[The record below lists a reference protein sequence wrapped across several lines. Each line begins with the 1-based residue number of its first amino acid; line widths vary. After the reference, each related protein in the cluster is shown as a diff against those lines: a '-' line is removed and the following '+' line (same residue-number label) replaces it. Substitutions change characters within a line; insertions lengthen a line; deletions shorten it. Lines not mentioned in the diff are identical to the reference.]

1 MERDVH
7 MVLDT
12 HESATVSEDD
22 AHARI
27 LTPEQRVGGP
37 LTVMSIELASCSTDI
52 DPVHT
57 HSLRTLSNAARE
69 YHAEIRHLGV
79 EDQSGLH
86 HSWPNIRTSPGE

>member
-1 MERDVH
+1 

-22 AHARI
+22 AQARM

-37 LTVMSIELASCSTDI
+37 LTVMSMELASCSTDM

-69 YHAEIRHLGV
+69 YHAEIRHLV
-79 EDQSGLH
+79 AEDQSATH
-86 HSWPNIRTSPGE
+86 HRYPNIRTSPGE

>member
-1 MERDVH
+1 

-12 HESATVSEDD
+12 QERATVSEDD
-22 AHARI
+22 AQARM

-37 LTVMSIELASCSTDI
+37 LTVMSMELASCNTDI

-69 YHAEIRHLGV
+69 YHAEIRHLEGKRS
-79 EDQSGLH
+79 E
-86 HSWPNIRTSPGE
+86 RTPS